1 MNYKARKGQTSY
13 GEVIGILMLDT
24 YTPFIPGDVGNASTY
39 DFPVKYETVKGLTV
53 KRIFNKDESAYDSL
67 LEAAQNLAK
76 QGVRAITGDC
86 GFMAIYQE
94 ELANDL
100 GIPVFLSSMLQVP
113 FILNIISKGKKLAII
128 SANGKSIDDKNLF
141 KKVGIKNRDKIII
154 RGLENKESFNRSI
167 IEENGELNFEKIK
180 SEVVEEAKDV
190 VSENED
196 IASFLLECSVLPP
209 YAKAI
214 QDSVHLPV
222 FDYITMI
229 KYVYLAVVQKEY
241 NGVY

>member
-1 MNYKARKGQTSY
+1 MIYKANKGQTSY

-53 KRIFNKDESAYDSL
+53 KKIFNKDESAYDSL
-67 LEAAQNLAK
+67 FEAAQILAK

-94 ELANDL
+94 KLANDL
-100 GIPVFLSSMLQVP
+100 DIPVFLSSMLQVP
-113 FILNIISKGKKLAII
+113 FILNIISKDKKLAII
-128 SANGKSIDDKNLF
+128 SANGKSIDDKNLL
-141 KKVGIKNRDKIII
+141 KKVEIKNRDNIII

-167 IEENGELNFEKIK
+167 IEENGKLNFGKIK
-180 SEVVEEAKDV
+180 FEVVEEAKDI

-229 KYVYLAVVQKEY
+229 KYVYSAVVQKEY